1 MSAARPGRGR
11 FILLLAV
18 FGLVGCA
25 ARGPV
30 LTDRVGAHTAPVLLT
45 DTPFFAQE
53 RYQCGPAALAM
64 MLQASGVESAPAE
77 LVDEV
82 WIPELEGSLQAEMAA
97 TARRQGRMPHV
108 IQPDL
113 GSLLAELRDGHPVL
127 VLENLGWNI
136 YPIWHYAVVIGFD
149 PVEDVMVLHTG
160 VDRAKRVATADF
172 LEDWSKAERWA
183 MVLLEP
189 GKLPAGDEPGRFLR
203 SAVALE
209 ESDHSDMARRAY
221 EAATRRWPDQPAA
234 WLGLG
239 NAYYQLGDLSGAA
252 KAYRMMLKRFPD
264 AAPAHN
270 NLAEVLAASGCREQ
284 ALEHAE
290 QAVQASDGDMQKVAR
305 KTRAAIRDM
314 AVGRNGA
321 CSAP

>member
-1 MSAARPGRGR
+1 MMG
-11 FILLLAV
+11 LA
-18 FGLVGCA
+18 GCA

-30 LTDRVGAHTAPVLLT
+30 LIDRVGADTAPVLLA

-64 MLQASGVESAPAE
+64 MLQASGVESTPAE

-108 IQPDL
+108 IPADL
-113 GSLLAELRDGHPVL
+113 DSLLAELRDGRPVL

-149 PVEDVMVLHTG
+149 PADDVMVLHTG
-160 VDRAKRVATADF
+160 TDRAKRVATADF
-172 LEDWSKAERWA
+172 LDDWGKAERWA

-189 GKLPAGDEPGRFLR
+189 GELPAGDEPGRFLR

-209 ESDHSDMARRAY
+209 QSGHSAMARRAY
-221 EAATRRWPDQPAA
+221 EAATRRWPDRPAA

-239 NAYYQLGDLSGAA
+239 NASYQMGDLSGAVQ
-252 KAYRMMLKRFPD
+252 AYRMMLKRFPD

-270 NLAEVLAASGCREQ
+270 NLAEVLADQGCR
-284 ALEHAE
+284 ALALKHA
-290 QAVQASDGDMQKVAR
+290 QHAVARSTASQRKAAESTLASIERMESGDM
-305 KTRAAIRDM
+305 D
-314 AVGRNGA
+314 
-321 CSAP
+321 CPY

>member
-1 MSAARPGRGR
+1 MARSGRGR

-18 FGLVGCA
+18 LGLIGCA

-30 LTDRVGAHTAPVLLT
+30 LVDRVGADAAPVLLS

-64 MLQASGVESAPAE
+64 MLQTSGVESTPAE

-97 TARRQGRMPHV
+97 TARRQGRMPH
-108 IQPDL
+108 ITPPDL
-113 GSLLAELRDGHPVL
+113 DSLLAELRDGRPVL

-149 PVEDVMVLHTG
+149 PADDVMVLHTG
-160 VDRAKRVATADF
+160 TDRAKRVATADF
-172 LEDWSKAERWA
+172 LDDWGKAERWA

-189 GKLPAGDEPGRFLR
+189 GKLPAGDDPARFLR

-209 ESDHSDMARRAY
+209 QSDHGDMARRAY

-239 NAYYQLGDLSGAA
+239 NASYQLGDLSGAA
-252 KAYRMMLKRFPD
+252 QAYRMMLKRFPD

-284 ALEHAE
+284 ALVHAE
-290 QAVQASDGDMQKVAR
+290 QAVQASDGNMQKVAR

-314 AVGRNGA
+314 TIDRNGT
-321 CSAP
+321 CPAP

>member
-1 MSAARPGRGR
+1 M
-11 FILLLAV
+11 LLVALA
-18 FGLVGCA
+18 LVGCA

-30 LTDRVGAHTAPVLLT
+30 LVDRTGPDATPVLLT

-64 MLQASGVESAPAE
+64 MLQASGVETRPAE

-113 GSLLAELRDGHPVL
+113 DSLLAELRDGRPVL

-136 YPIWHYAVVIGFD
+136 YPIWHYAVVIGFHPAD
-149 PVEDVMVLHTG
+149 DVMVLHTG
-160 VDRAKRVATADF
+160 IDRAKRVTTADF
-172 LEDWSKAERWA
+172 MDDWGKAEHWA

-189 GKLPAGDEPGRFLR
+189 GELPAGDEPGRFLR

-209 ESDHSDMARRAY
+209 QSDHGDMARRAY

-239 NAYYQLGDLSGAA
+239 NVSYQLGDLPRAVQ
-252 KAYRMMLKRFPD
+252 AYRAMLARFPES
-264 AAPAHN
+264 APAHN
-270 NLAEVLAASGCREQ
+270 NLAEVLAGQGCRDQ
-284 ALEHAE
+284 ALDHAE
-290 QAVQASDGDMQKVAR
+290 QAVKASDGDMQAVAR

-314 AVGRNGA
+314 AVDGNEA
-321 CSAP
+321 CPSP